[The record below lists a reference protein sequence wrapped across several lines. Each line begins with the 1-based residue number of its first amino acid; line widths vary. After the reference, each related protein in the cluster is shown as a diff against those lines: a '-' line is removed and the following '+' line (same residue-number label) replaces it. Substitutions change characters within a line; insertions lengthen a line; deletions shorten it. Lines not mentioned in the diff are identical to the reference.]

1 MSPRPAIG
9 SLAALKPIG
18 HWHRVARWKRLERI
32 GRGAVLAAGDTA
44 QAERLLEETTTVL
57 QDTGPWFLSPVRCF
71 RAVLAVQR
79 GDADGAIMLL
89 HESLIQI
96 RELQDKYAFVYALLP
111 LAAAAILKGDD
122 LWAVRILGARD
133 AS

>member
-1 MSPRPAIG
+1 M
-9 SLAALKPIG
+9 
-18 HWHRVARWKRLERI
+18 
-32 GRGAVLAAGDTA
+32 
-44 QAERLLEETTTVL
+44 
-57 QDTGPWFLSPVRCF
+57 RCF
-71 RAVLAVQR
+71 RTVLAVQR
-79 GDADGAIMLL
+79 GDADDAIMLL